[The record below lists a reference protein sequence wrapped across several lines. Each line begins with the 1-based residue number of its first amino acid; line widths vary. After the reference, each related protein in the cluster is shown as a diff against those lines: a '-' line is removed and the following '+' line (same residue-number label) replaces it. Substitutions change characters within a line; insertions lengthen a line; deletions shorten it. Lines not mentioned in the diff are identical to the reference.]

1 MKKFIGEF
9 KEFIMKGNVMDLAV
23 AVIIGAA
30 FQGIITSLTDNI
42 ISPILGLFGGVNFDQ
57 LVAKIGD
64 VEIGYGAFIT
74 AVINF
79 IIMALVIFIMIKIVR
94 AAGNAGKKLAKRG
107 EKEAEPTTKK
117 CPFCIS
123 EIDIKATR
131 CPHCTSILDEKLAA
145 AIKDN

>member
-1 MKKFIGEF
+1 MKKFFGEF

-79 IIMALVIFIMIKIVR
+79 VIMALVIFIMIKIVR
-94 AAGNAGKKLAKRG
+94 AASNAGKKLIKKG
-107 EKEAEPTTKK
+107 EKAPEPTTKE
-117 CPFCIS
+117 CPFCFS
-123 EIDIKATR
+123 EINIKASR
-131 CPHCTSILDEKLAA
+131 CPNCTSILDEKLAA